1 MALTGSAATGPA
13 QPGRQAHPARSASR
27 GRGLVLL
34 YLGCLLMAGAYG
46 LTLLLP
52 AFVKAAGG
60 SALNAG
66 LIYWASAIGAAGAL
80 LFGGRLTERIGAAG
94 AAAIGSGLYA
104 AAMGIIGGG
113 GPGCNAGAAGVLLGA
128 GWALVFTAAPIIA
141 SSMPGRAP
149 ARTRF
154 LVLAGFNALGMGAT
168 PIAGQLLVSR
178 GVSYQDVF
186 AVAAVL
192 GLCAAALFALL
203 AGVMPA
209 QAATA
214 RADGAARSRIGP
226 ARLVLAS
233 GVGPFLLMVALGAC
247 VFTTMT
253 SYQATFAA
261 SRGLNPSVFYACYTA
276 GVIIPRFTVARL
288 LSRTSPATATTAL
301 LAGMCLSLA
310 GFLLAGH
317 DLVGYAAS
325 SALLGVTYGLAYPLI
340 QAQAVSNTPDRLRHW
355 ALWYFSLAYFAG
367 IYGFP
372 LIAGAIIVVDGYQAL
387 IACLLVI
394 AGLELA
400 LSIKTQ
406 HARQRAPRRPAGI
419 VTLKR
424 EPGPGLRSV
433 GSITLVKEMMAL
445 PLDEASVKVRTGPPD
460 DGHGPGAA
468 LGR

>member
-1 MALTGSAATGPA
+1 MALTDSAATGPA
-13 QPGRQAHPARSASR
+13 QPGRRAHPARPASR
-27 GRGLVLL
+27 GHGLVLL

-60 SALNAG
+60 SALDAG
-66 LIYWASAIGAAGAL
+66 LIYWAGAIGTAGAL
-80 LFGGRLTERIGAAG
+80 LFGGRLTERIGSG
-94 AAAIGSGLYA
+94 WAAATGSGLYA
-104 AAMGIIGGG
+104 AAMGIIWGG
-113 GPGCNAGAAGVLLGA
+113 GPGRSADAAGVLLGA

-154 LVLAGFNALGMGAT
+154 VVLAGFNALGMGAT

-178 GVSYQDVF
+178 GVCYHDVF
-186 AVAAVL
+186 AVAAL
-192 GLCAAALFALL
+192 PSLCAAALFALL
-203 AGVMPA
+203 ARVIPA
-209 QAATA
+209 DAATA
-214 RADGAARSRIGP
+214 RADGPARTRIGP

-233 GVGPFLLMVALGAC
+233 GTRPFLLMVALGAC

-253 SYQATFAA
+253 SYQATLAA

-276 GVIIPRFTVARL
+276 GVIIPRFTVTRL
-288 LSRTSPATATTAL
+288 LARTSPATATTVL

-310 GFLLAGH
+310 GFLLASH
-317 DLVGYAAS
+317 DPAGYAAS

-340 QAQAVSNTPDRLRHW
+340 QAQAANSAPGNLRYW

-372 LIAGAIIVVDGYQAL
+372 LIAGAIIVVGGYQAL

-394 AGLELA
+394 AALELA

-406 HARQRAPRRPAGI
+406 QARQRVPGRPPSPRTSDPRAGPRAGQQATRHDPALPRRPDA
-419 VTLKR
+419 
-424 EPGPGLRSV
+424 
-433 GSITLVKEMMAL
+433 
-445 PLDEASVKVRTGPPD
+445 
-460 DGHGPGAA
+460 PGAGSPRDDRCSA
-468 LGR
+468 AHPYASK